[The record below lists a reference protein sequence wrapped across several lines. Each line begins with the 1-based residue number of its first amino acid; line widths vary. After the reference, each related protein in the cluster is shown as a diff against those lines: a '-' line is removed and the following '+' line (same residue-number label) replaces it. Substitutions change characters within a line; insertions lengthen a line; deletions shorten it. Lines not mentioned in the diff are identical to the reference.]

1 MTLKLLHSEFPYIW
15 GKLVFLFYQCTWL
28 DLIYT
33 WLDLIEEPDACE
45 DDEDATRFS
54 SFLHSLGWGLFSV
67 EGGKNRGHCPWPPP
81 PSTFFQT
88 SCVSLNHC
96 QETIKNLCF
105 FKDTMKRLD
114 LYYSRA
120 IPRHFEPGLHSSKE
134 LLELLTN
141 LMKLYQYSYS
151 PM

>member
-1 MTLKLLHSEFPYIW
+1 LQLLHSEFPYMW

-33 WLDLIEEPDACE
+33 WLDLIHKPDACE
-45 DDEDATRFS
+45 YDEDATVFS
-54 SFLHSLGWGLFSV
+54 SFLILFGNYLV
-67 EGGKNRGHCPWPPP
+67 LRAEKIGAIVPDPPPP

-105 FKDTMKRLD
+105 FKDTIKRLE
-114 LYYSRA
+114 
-120 IPRHFEPGLHSSKE
+120 H
-134 LLELLTN
+134 LLEHPKTCIHGRESNPGRTLA
-141 LMKLYQYSYS
+141 KSYS
-151 PM
+151 NSLLNDIRNFYIGLL